1 MSSEKINQPLE
12 KVNTSNNNNLEEK
25 NEIKESISQNNGDQT
40 YSQRIHSDNIFQ
52 EENDQNS
59 EKEDKLKLY
68 TPFKINAFYQIL
80 INKIMPPGYKLE
92 TEYKVYSKKDIVT
105 KVETK
110 TTITSKKE
118 KILKKFEKELNEQY
132 ETNNNNYGG
141 YEYKANLKDNS
152 LTANVSIDYTKYD
165 MKKFA
170 SDNVAIKEYLNKD
183 KQFTLEG
190 AKKYYNTIGAT
201 CK

>member
-1 MSSEKINQPLE
+1 MKKLLGLCLIVIISLNLYGCACSKKNAKEIVTKCSL
-12 KVNTSNNNNLEEK
+12 TS
-25 NEIKESISQNNGDQT
+25 DQST
-40 YSQRIHSDNIFQ
+40 S
-52 EENDQNS
+52 
-59 EKEDKLKLY
+59 
-68 TPFKINAFYQIL
+68 
-80 INKIMPPGYKLE
+80 GYKLE

-141 YEYKANLKDNS
+141 YEYKVNLKDNS

-190 AKKYYNTIGAT
+190 AKKYYNTIGAK

>member
-92 TEYKVYSKKDIVT
+92 TEEILLKKDEKRQKTYLHRKHKKNSSILDIKNDNENNNINNLNIENKNSEDNFDT
-105 KVETK
+105 KNK
-110 TTITSKKE
+110 M
-118 KILKKFEKELNEQY
+118 KELVE
-132 ETNNNNYGG
+132 E
-141 YEYKANLKDNS
+141 DD
-152 LTANVSIDYTKYD
+152 I
-165 MKKFA
+165 
-170 SDNVAIKEYLNKD
+170 
-183 KQFTLEG
+183 
-190 AKKYYNTIGAT
+190 
-201 CK
+201 